1 MSRIGVTERQAAVLT
16 VIEDE
21 VAAERPSPNTVEL
34 ARACGF
40 STGEIARI
48 LDALRPGNLHLLHVE
63 NNRMPTKLL
72 HRDFEADPCPG
83 RTLVKHHRQRQPF
96 KNLRRRKLLSLQ
108 RMRLLQNPL
117 ERLRPDIRQIDKMSG
132 SLSHCPIP
140 FPSKS
145 SR

>member
-48 LDALRPGNLHLLHVE
+48 LDALEYMGFITRIPN
-63 NNRMPTKLL
+63 
-72 HRDFEADPCPG
+72 
-83 RTLVKHHRQRQPF
+83 
-96 KNLRRRKLLSLQ
+96 RRRNIRLCSPSVRMAPDDHLIAEEGSVTGSAGRHTVAHKLFFIFNAEQ
-108 RMRLLQNPL
+108 
-117 ERLRPDIRQIDKMSG
+117 LRI
-132 SLSHCPIP
+132 
-140 FPSKS
+140 
-145 SR
+145 